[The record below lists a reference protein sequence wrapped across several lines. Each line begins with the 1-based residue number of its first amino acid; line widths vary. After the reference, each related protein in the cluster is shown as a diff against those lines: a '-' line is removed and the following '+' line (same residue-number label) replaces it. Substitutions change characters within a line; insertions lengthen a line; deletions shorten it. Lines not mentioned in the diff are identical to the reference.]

1 MTEHNLVGNIDFW
14 KDLLYI
20 SSGAEQKCRKWTTQ
34 ISHDY
39 IFLKFKIIEY
49 YIMWILQ
56 FYLWMFIVD
65 SSVLIMDENNYEG
78 IMRINFIH
86 KIVVLI
92 PVSVIKSYRKDGR
105 DLKLL

>member
-1 MTEHNLVGNIDFW
+1 
-14 KDLLYI
+14 
-20 SSGAEQKCRKWTTQ
+20 
-34 ISHDY
+34 
-39 IFLKFKIIEY
+39 
-49 YIMWILQ
+49 
-56 FYLWMFIVD
+56 MFIVD

-78 IMRINFIH
+78 IIRINFIH